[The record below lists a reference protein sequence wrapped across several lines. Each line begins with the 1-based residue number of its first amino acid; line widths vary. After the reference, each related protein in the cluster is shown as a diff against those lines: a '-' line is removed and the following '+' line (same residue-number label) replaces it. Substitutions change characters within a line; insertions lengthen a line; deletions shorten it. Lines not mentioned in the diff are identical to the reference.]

1 MSTFI
6 AENIR
11 TICLIY
17 AIGALVVFIGVLI
30 FFAYIC
36 KAEDKERELYSD
48 DYSQEENAAGTVATM
63 CIGAMIALGC
73 AILWWTIPILII
85 ALIFMY
91 VISKRF
97 PNIMGN
103 MEDDKE
109 ETEE

>member
-1 MSTFI
+1 MIAFI

-17 AIGALVVFIGVLI
+17 AIGASVVFIGVML

-36 KAEDKERELYSD
+36 KAEDEERELCSD
-48 DYSQEENAAGTVATM
+48 DYSQENAAGTVATM
-63 CIGAMIALGC
+63 CIGAMIAFGC
-73 AILWWTIPILII
+73 AILWWVIPILII
-85 ALIFMY
+85 ALIFMH

-103 MEDDKE
+103 MANDKE